1 MLTSLLL
8 ISYWFSVTHIFFTY
22 IYFTCIYIYFCMLHK
37 CSIQYRKNQFKCP
50 VPWTHE
56 ELILRCCKNH
66 NEKLNYTN
74 DESLSIWNEQLKI
87 RTMLGAL
94 MLCFES
100 QANFRSLEQIEDT
113 AYADM
118 DFKRGTHV
126 HSNYATTTNTT
137 TTANT
142 TTTIKFSERWWYIST
157 TTPTLNLWW
166 RLWSRSCCRPQ
177 RAPSLTLMK
186 MSQFSSLRRYNV
198 LHFLYLNTI

>member
-1 MLTSLLL
+1 MNIKIREKIDRTYSPFHKYPRDAVAVINLLVKDGHSSLPLLLSLLL
-8 ISYWFSVTHIFFTY
+8 TQLPLSNLVKDGDISFIDIMLIFCHAYIFHIY

-37 CSIQYRKNQFKCP
+37 CSKQYRKNQFKCP

-118 DFKRGTHV
+118 
-126 HSNYATTTNTT
+126 
-137 TTANT
+137 
-142 TTTIKFSERWWYIST
+142 
-157 TTPTLNLWW
+157 
-166 RLWSRSCCRPQ
+166 
-177 RAPSLTLMK
+177 
-186 MSQFSSLRRYNV
+186 
-198 LHFLYLNTI
+198 HF